1 MPEETV
7 GPVMCI
13 LPVNICVVWI
23 DVCRMYRSENEECN
37 KYLYVS
43 LKETVQIGVEEKGS
57 KPLCQV

>member
-7 GPVMCI
+7 GPLVCMFPVDICI
-13 LPVNICVVWI
+13 
-23 DVCRMYRSENEECN
+23 VCRMYRSENEECS

-43 LKETVQIGVEEKGS
+43 LKETVQIGVEEKGT